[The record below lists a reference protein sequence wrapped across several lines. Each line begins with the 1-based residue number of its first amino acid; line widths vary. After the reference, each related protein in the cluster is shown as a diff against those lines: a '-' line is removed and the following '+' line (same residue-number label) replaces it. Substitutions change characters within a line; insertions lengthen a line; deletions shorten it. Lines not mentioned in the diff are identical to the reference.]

1 MKTITYENASKKCQ
15 LLIENDP
22 KLKHLFDQVKSVTV
36 KIDDDYYQSLLFT
49 ILSQQLSSKVATV
62 IINRFIN
69 YYEGNPLPEKIIMT
83 EDEALRKIGL
93 SYQKISYV
101 KSLSQHLL
109 DKTVDFNQIEVMTN
123 QEIKDMLIKVKGIG
137 PWSIDMF
144 LMFSLG
150 REDVFSSLDL
160 GLRNAVKKLYQNE
173 NLSQKEIEEMSLK
186 WKPYRSIVSHYLW
199 HMHDLNGIK

>member
-1 MKTITYENASKKCQ
+1 MKTITYENTSKKCQ
-15 LLIENDP
+15 ILIENDP
-22 KLKHLFDQVKSVTV
+22 KLKHLFDQVKTVTV

-62 IINRFIN
+62 IINRFID
-69 YYEGNPLPEKIIMT
+69 YYEGNPLPEKIMMT
-83 EDEALRKIGL
+83 EEESLRKIGL

-109 DKTVDFNQIEVMTN
+109 DKTVDFSQIEMMTN
-123 QEIKDMLIKVKGIG
+123 QEINEMLMKVKGIG

-160 GLRNAVKKLYQNE
+160 GLRNAVKKLYHNE
-173 NLSQKEIEEMSLK
+173 NLSQKEIEEISLK
-186 WKPYRSIVSHYLW
+186 WEPYRSIVSHYLW
-199 HMHDLNGIK
+199 HMHDQNGKK